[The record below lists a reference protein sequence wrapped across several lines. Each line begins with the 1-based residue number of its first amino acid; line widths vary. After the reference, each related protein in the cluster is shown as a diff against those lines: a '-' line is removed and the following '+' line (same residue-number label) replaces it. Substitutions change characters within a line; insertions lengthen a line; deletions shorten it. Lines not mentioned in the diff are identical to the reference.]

1 MLKAA
6 PVVKQAYVAPVPV
19 KKAVPKNVF
28 MVLESDSEED
38 EPVQQQEKTEFPVL
52 NAVTLNAASTNQKSV
67 LNYGKIIDKEN
78 DPATYAKI
86 KEAEMREKAA
96 KYAEEQEAK
105 RQQDLIKWA
114 KVEAAKE
121 VERKAREERLK
132 ANVGKKF
139 SWADADSDSE
149 GSEDEDE
156 DAYVPPKKQQQ
167 QPQYED
173 NSAW

>member
-1 MLKAA
+1 M
-6 PVVKQAYVAPVPV
+6 
-19 KKAVPKNVF
+19 
-28 MVLESDSEED
+28 
-38 EPVQQQEKTEFPVL
+38 L
-52 NAVTLNAASTNQKSV
+52 NAVTLNAASTNQKPV

-78 DPATYAKI
+78 DPATYAKV

-132 ANVGKKF
+132 ANAGKKF
-139 SWADADSDSE
+139 SWADAESDSE
-149 GSEDEDE
+149 GDDEEEEE